1 VGEKIVVALE
11 GMYGCA
17 LVLVLIVRVLVEA
30 MTSVAELVAALV
42 GLLLLG
48 DMGRFDLGEVVTPG
62 IGVGV
67 LTTSC

>member
-42 GLLLLG
+42 GLLLLW

>member
-1 VGEKIVVALE
+1 VVALE

-42 GLLLLG
+42 GLLLLW